1 MNHPKLHLLSFEYKD
16 VSNAYCPF
24 KFIVPWDIFPWSQNY
39 VGSMFHVVKLPLDQ
53 SSGGRKFRG
62 IKVPRGQSSAGENFH
77 VGEVDQEENS
87 MGAKFRGGNIPWDQG
102 TGGGGNSLGANFRE
116 GQCSGVKIVAL
127 KDPRTI
133 YILGCTRNQYF
144 SIRNRVKTVAIENN
158 ACEVSSLYL

>member
-1 MNHPKLHLLSFEYKD
+1 MGHFSLESKLRW
-16 VSNAYCPF
+16 VN
-24 KFIVPWDIFPWSQNY
+24 VPCGQTS
-39 VGSMFHVVKLPLDQ
+39 VGSKFWGEKIPRNQ
-53 SSGGRKFRG
+53 SSEGAKFC
-62 IKVPRGQSSAGENFH
+62 GENFH